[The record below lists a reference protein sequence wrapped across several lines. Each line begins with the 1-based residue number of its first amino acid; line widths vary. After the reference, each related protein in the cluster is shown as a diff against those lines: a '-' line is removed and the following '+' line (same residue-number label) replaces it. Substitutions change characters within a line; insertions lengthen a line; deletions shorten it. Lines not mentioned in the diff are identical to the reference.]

1 MWELVLAHLEMHYE
15 CSKVYTGF
23 RGACA
28 PIRGSC
34 CLLQQDDAK
43 LHTYCKSLHS
53 VCTSILLSILI
64 FWALRLCKI
73 TAFVMFDPSLFS
85 YSRPLQRWRWCI
97 RTGCRWSQSVC
108 RPDESAVSSPSNL
121 SATVWEFS
129 SNSSR
134 QRTEASTG
142 SPSTLWVCS
151 HTSEQNL
158 ITFSS
163 STFLLRKPSL
173 IFSPFL
179 FLFRWG
185 EGCLLHRN
193 RHPAAGWFQARY

>member
-1 MWELVLAHLEMHYE
+1 MNDHWVLCLVLWCAQLGLLWRPEPQSSEQLDKMLLLDNLFFPRFL
-15 CSKVYTGF
+15 CPCVGPKVYTGF

-28 PIRGSC
+28 PIRGRSC
-34 CLLQQDDAK
+34 LIQQDDAK
-43 LHTYCKSLHS
+43 LYTYCKSLHS

-108 RPDESAVSSPSNL
+108 RPDESAVSSPLNL

-142 SPSTLWVCS
+142 SPSTPWVCS
-151 HTSEQNL
+151 HTQVNKTS
-158 ITFSS
+158 
-163 STFLLRKPSL
+163 
-173 IFSPFL
+173 
-179 FLFRWG
+179 
-185 EGCLLHRN
+185 
-193 RHPAAGWFQARY
+193 